1 MQRYLIERDIPNVGR
16 LSSTQL
22 RDLAAKSNNAVA
34 ELAGKVQWLQSFVAG
49 DKTFCV
55 YLAESEEAVREHA
68 RIAGFP
74 ITTITEVPTAV
85 DPMSGIVRGMMIR
98 AA

>member
-16 LSSTQL
+16 LGAAQL
-22 RDLAAKSNNAVA
+22 RDLAAKSNRATA
-34 ELAGKVQWLQSFVAG
+34 ELAGKVQWLQSFLAG

-55 YLAESEEAVREHA
+55 YLAESETAIREHA

-74 ITTITEVPTAV
+74 ITTITEIPTAV
-85 DPMSGIVRGMMIR
+85 DPMTGIPPVIAIR